1 MFALADINSFYASC
15 EKVFRPDLRNEPVI
29 VLSNNDGC
37 VIARSPEA
45 KALGIRMGQPW
56 FQVRQMRL
64 EKKIHV
70 FSSNYALY
78 HSMSQRVMAVLE
90 SLSPAVE
97 PYSIDEMFIDL
108 RGINHCIS
116 PEVFGHQL
124 REQVKSWTG
133 LTMGVGI
140 APTKTLAKSAQ
151 WATKQWPQFSGVVA
165 LTAENRNRI
174 LKLLGLQPVGEVWGV
189 GRRLTEKLN
198 ALGINTALQLAQA
211 NTAFIRKNFSVIL
224 ERTVREL
231 NGESCISLEEA
242 PPAKQ
247 QIVCS
252 RSFGERITDKD
263 AMHQAVV
270 QYAERAAEKLRGER
284 QYCRQVTTFVR
295 TSPFAVKEPCYSNAA
310 VEKLPL
316 PTQDSR
322 DIIAAA
328 CRALNHV
335 WREGYRY
342 MKAGVM
348 LADFTPSGIAQPG
361 LFDEI
366 QPRKNSEK
374 LMKTLDELNQSDA
387 LADFSR
393 DEHLMSLKY
402 VAGRS
407 GRVVMT
413 EELLPAPIPASK
425 AALREVIL
433 PLLDESDEP
442 FDDDNLIDYGL
453 DSVRMM
459 ALAARWRKVHGDI
472 DFVMLAKNPTI
483 DAWWKLLSR
492 EVK

>member
-56 FQVRQMRL
+56 FQVRQMHL

-165 LTAENRNRI
+165 LTAENRNRT

-198 ALGINTALQLAQA
+198 ALRINTALQLAQA

-252 RSFGERITDKD
+252 RSFGE
-263 AMHQAVV
+263 
-270 QYAERAAEKLRGER
+270 
-284 QYCRQVTTFVR
+284 
-295 TSPFAVKEPCYSNAA
+295 
-310 VEKLPL
+310 
-316 PTQDSR
+316 
-322 DIIAAA
+322 
-328 CRALNHV
+328 
-335 WREGYRY
+335 
-342 MKAGVM
+342 
-348 LADFTPSGIAQPG
+348 
-361 LFDEI
+361 
-366 QPRKNSEK
+366 
-374 LMKTLDELNQSDA
+374 
-387 LADFSR
+387 
-393 DEHLMSLKY
+393 
-402 VAGRS
+402 
-407 GRVVMT
+407 
-413 EELLPAPIPASK
+413 
-425 AALREVIL
+425 
-433 PLLDESDEP
+433 
-442 FDDDNLIDYGL
+442 
-453 DSVRMM
+453 
-459 ALAARWRKVHGDI
+459 
-472 DFVMLAKNPTI
+472 
-483 DAWWKLLSR
+483 
-492 EVK
+492 